1 MAAAFGIG
9 HADKDHY
16 VRAFAFL
23 ALHHLLLATN
33 RKEQEARLGRFPV
46 LGAFEMSHSLVP
58 IGHSLVEPCHC
69 AIALG
74 SLIRRRGTGLMKERF
89 LHTCYVTAMTQR
101 L

>member
-1 MAAAFGIG
+1 MHKELIEMAAAFRIG

-33 RKEQEARLGRFPV
+33 RKEQEARRDRLGRFPV

-58 IGHSLVEPCHC
+58 IGHSLVP
-69 AIALG
+69 IAGIL
-74 SLIRRRGTGLMKERF
+74 S
-89 LHTCYVTAMTQR
+89 
-101 L
+101 